1 MKKAIHQQS
10 STPQNAMQMLRDLD
24 TGIMNH
30 MTWMKKTH
38 RALICEEQPESFD
51 LSEEAHC
58 HCKFGRWYY
67 QGNNYPELRE
77 NPVFLK
83 IGALHQMM
91 HDDART
97 LLQAKAAGHKIDHV
111 EYDKFM
117 DGAISFKWEVR
128 CLQFEIVKSICTI
141 DHLTGAWNRQSMML
155 KLTEEM
161 ERMTRSGQFCCIC
174 MMDIDHFKGVNDKH
188 GHSVG
193 DQVLQASVQFISD
206 RLRKY
211 DSIFRYGGEEFLICL
226 PETQLDE
233 AELILNRIRTELTEY
248 AIPLQSGDSTVSI
261 TASFGIAA
269 MTSEMSI
276 QDAINMAD
284 HALLC
289 AKATGRNKV
298 CVWRIDD

>member
-1 MKKAIHQQS
+1 MKKSIDQQS
-10 STPQNAMQMLRDLD
+10 STPQDAMQMLRDLD

-30 MTWMKKTH
+30 MSWMKTLH
-38 RALICEEQPESFD
+38 RALICDEEPEPFD
-51 LSEEAHC
+51 LSDEAHC

-67 QGNNYPELRE
+67 QGNNYPLLRG

-83 IGALHQMM
+83 IGALHKMM
-91 HDDART
+91 HDDARA
-97 LLQAKAAGHKIDHV
+97 LLQAKANGLKIRHT

-117 DGAISFKWEVR
+117 DNAISFKWEVR

-141 DHLTGAWNRQSMML
+141 DHLTGAWNRQSMMS

-161 ERMTRSGQFCCIC
+161 ERMARSGQSCCIC
-174 MMDIDHFKGVNDKH
+174 MMDIDHFKDVNDKH

-206 RLRKY
+206 SLRKY

-226 PETQLDE
+226 PDVQLEE
-233 AELILNRIRTELTEY
+233 AELILNRMRVELSEHST
-248 AIPLQSGDSTVSI
+248 PLQNGNSEVSI

-269 MTSEMSI
+269 MTTEMSI
-276 QDAINMAD
+276 QDAITMAD

-289 AKATGRNKV
+289 AKANGRNRV

>member
-1 MKKAIHQQS
+1 MKITTDQQS
-10 STPQNAMQMLRDLD
+10 STPQDAMQILRDLD

-30 MTWMKKTH
+30 MTWMKTLH
-38 RALICEEQPESFD
+38 RALICDEIPEPLD

-58 HCKFGRWYY
+58 HCKFGHWYY
-67 QGNNYPELRE
+67 QGNNFPALRE
-77 NPVFLK
+77 NSVFLK
-83 IGALHQMM
+83 IGALHKMM

-97 LLQAKAAGHKIDHV
+97 LLQAKSAGHEIGLA

-128 CLQFEIVKSICTI
+128 CLQFEIVNSICTT
-141 DHLTGAWNRQSMML
+141 DYLTGAWNRQSMMS
-155 KLTEEM
+155 KLTAEM
-161 ERMTRSGQFCCIC
+161 ERMTRSGQPCCIC
-174 MMDIDHFKGVNDKH
+174 MMDIDHFKEVNDNH

-193 DQVLQASVQFISD
+193 DQVLQTSVQFIAD

-233 AELILNRIRTELTEY
+233 AELILNRIRTELSEH
-248 AIPLQSGDSTVSI
+248 AILLQGGNSTVSI
-261 TASFGIAA
+261 AASFGVAI
-269 MTSEMSI
+269 MTTEMSI

-289 AKATGRNKV
+289 AKATGRNRV